1 MYKYPHRKNF
11 SSTNFNFGS
20 GRHICRLESVLPL
33 TFDSSKVAVYGLSTE
48 GYKIASH
55 ISNKGIPVSIIDDSS
70 GMAITL
76 KPDIAKT
83 YSSVTSFI
91 QDETLLDFEPFDVA
105 INNASYIFFSP
116 RIRKSGPDARN
127 HIVSKF
133 QDVIKHVSKDSSI
146 IYTVPAGFGV
156 NNENI
161 TLIEHRTGLN
171 VGKNIFYHYMPVS
184 SISSSLFDAII
195 GTRTELNSSLANMLD
210 GLYSDQ
216 TIKVVDIE
224 AAEYIYCIRIL
235 RHYGSMSPIFEICKF
250 ADNNFQHQDT
260 ETESF
265 DEMYLDDLIAG
276 LFDLNT
282 ILSSLTGISPL
293 TLLLKGNIATVE
305 NYIKHLTEQ
314 IKIILK
320 KYELK
325 ASKTKAI
332 ISWTFDPNE
341 MRGDRLEIISR
352 LESRL
357 KDYVGDVE
365 RQDSMFDFYSS
376 EKKLIVISCS
386 KADFQRLVKNNPNSE
401 IIILKATPLLGQSSV
416 KV

>member
-1 MYKYPHRKNF
+1 
-11 SSTNFNFGS
+11 
-20 GRHICRLESVLPL
+20 LPL
-33 TFDSSKVAVYGLSTE
+33 TVESSKVAVYGLSTE
-48 GYKIASH
+48 GYRIASH

-76 KPDIAKT
+76 KPDIFKT

-105 INNASYIFFSP
+105 INNASFIFFSP
-116 RIRKSGPDARN
+116 RIRKSWPDARN

-161 TLIEHRTGLN
+161 TLIEHRTGLS
-171 VGKNIFYHYMPVS
+171 VGKNIFYHYMPIS
-184 SISSSLFDAII
+184 SISSILFDAII
-195 GTRTELNSSLANMLD
+195 GTRTELNSNFASMLS
-210 GLYSDQ
+210 GLYSDK
-216 TIKVVDIE
+216 TMKIVDIE
-224 AAEYIYCIRIL
+224 SAEYIYCIRIL
-235 RHYGSMSPIFEICKF
+235 RHYGLMSPIFEICKF
-250 ADNNFQHQDT
+250 ADNNFQHQNT

-265 DEMYLDDLIAG
+265 DEMYLDDLVGG

-376 EKKLIVISCS
+376 EKKLIVVSCS
-386 KADFQRLVKNNPNSE
+386 KTDFQKLTKNNPNSE
-401 IIILKATPLLGQSSV
+401 IIILRATPLLGQSNLQA
-416 KV
+416 

>member
-1 MYKYPHRKNF
+1 M
-11 SSTNFNFGS
+11 
-20 GRHICRLESVLPL
+20 SVDPL
-33 TFDSSKVAVYGLSTE
+33 KVAVYGLSTE

-105 INNASYIFFSP
+105 INNASYIFFTP
-116 RIRKSGPDARN
+116 RIRKSWPDAKN
-127 HIVSKF
+127 HIGSKF
-133 QDVIKHVSKDSSI
+133 QDVIKHVNKDSSI

-161 TLIEHRTGLN
+161 TLIEHRTGLS
-171 VGKNIFYHYMPVS
+171 VGKNIFYHYMPIS
-184 SISSSLFDAII
+184 SIPSALFDAII
-195 GTRTELNSSLANMLD
+195 GTKSELDSNLTSLLSGLDSSNR
-210 GLYSDQ
+210 
-216 TIKVVDIE
+216 IKVVDIE
-224 AAEYIYCIRIL
+224 SAEYLYSIRIL
-235 RHYGSMSPIFEICKF
+235 RHYGLMSPIFEICKF
-250 ADNNFQHQDT
+250 ADSTYQSQIMEN
-260 ETESF
+260 ESY
-265 DEMYLDDLIAG
+265 DEIYIDDLVGG

-293 TLLLKGNIATVE
+293 TLLVKGNIATVE
-305 NYIKHLTEQ
+305 NYLKHLTEQ

-341 MRGDRLEIISR
+341 MRGDRLDIISR

-365 RQDSMFDFYSS
+365 RHDSLFDFYSS
-376 EKKLIVISCS
+376 EKKIIVVSCS
-386 KADFQRLVKNNPNSE
+386 KDDFDRLNKNNPNSE
-401 IIILKATPLLGQSSV
+401 IIIIKATPILGQSNIQA
-416 KV
+416 

>member
-1 MYKYPHRKNF
+1 M
-11 SSTNFNFGS
+11 GS
-20 GRHICRLESVLPL
+20 ILPL
-33 TFDSSKVAVYGLSTE
+33 TVESSKVAVYGLSTE
-48 GYKIASH
+48 GYRIASH

-76 KPDIAKT
+76 KPDIFKT

-105 INNASYIFFSP
+105 INNASFIFFSP
-116 RIRKSGPDARN
+116 RIRKSWPDARN

-161 TLIEHRTGLN
+161 TLIEHRTGLS
-171 VGKNIFYHYMPVS
+171 VGKNIFYHYMPIS
-184 SISSSLFDAII
+184 SISSILFDAII
-195 GTRTELNSSLANMLD
+195 GTRTELNSNFASMLS
-210 GLYSDQ
+210 GLYSDK
-216 TIKVVDIE
+216 TMKIVDIE
-224 AAEYIYCIRIL
+224 SAEYIYCIRIL
-235 RHYGSMSPIFEICKF
+235 RHYGLMSPIFEICKF
-250 ADNNFQHQDT
+250 ADNNFQHQNT

-265 DEMYLDDLIAG
+265 DEMYLDDLVGG

-341 MRGDRLEIISR
+341 MRGDRLEIVSR

-376 EKKLIVISCS
+376 EKKLIVVSCS
-386 KADFQRLVKNNPNSE
+386 KTDFQKLTKNNPNSE
-401 IIILKATPLLGQSSV
+401 IIILKATPLLGQSNLQA
-416 KV
+416 

>member
-1 MYKYPHRKNF
+1 
-11 SSTNFNFGS
+11 
-20 GRHICRLESVLPL
+20 LWLVLLLSVDPL
-33 TFDSSKVAVYGLSTE
+33 KVAVYGLSTE

-105 INNASYIFFSP
+105 INNASYIFFTP
-116 RIRKSGPDARN
+116 RIRKSWPDAKN
-127 HIVSKF
+127 HIGSKF
-133 QDVIKHVSKDSSI
+133 QDVIKHVNRDSSI

-161 TLIEHRTGLN
+161 TLIEHRTGLS
-171 VGKNIFYHYMPVS
+171 VGKNIFYHYMPIS
-184 SISSSLFDAII
+184 SIPSALFDAII
-195 GTRTELNSSLANMLD
+195 GTKSELDSNLTSLLS
-210 GLYSDQ
+210 GLYSSNR
-216 TIKVVDIE
+216 IKVVDIE
-224 AAEYIYCIRIL
+224 SAEYLYSIRIL
-235 RHYGSMSPIFEICKF
+235 RHYGLMSPIFEICKF
-250 ADNNFQHQDT
+250 ADNTYQSQIMEN
-260 ETESF
+260 ESY
-265 DEMYLDDLIAG
+265 DEMYIDDLVGG

-293 TLLLKGNIATVE
+293 TLLVKGNIAAVE
-305 NYIKHLTEQ
+305 NYLKHLTEQ

-320 KYELK
+320 KYDLK

-341 MRGDRLEIISR
+341 MRGDRLDIISR

-365 RQDSMFDFYSS
+365 RRDSFFDFYSS
-376 EKKLIVISCS
+376 EKKIIVVSCS
-386 KADFQRLVKNNPNSE
+386 KDDFDRLNKNNPNSE
-401 IIILKATPLLGQSSV
+401 IIIIKATPILGQSNIQG
-416 KV
+416 

>member
-1 MYKYPHRKNF
+1 L
-11 SSTNFNFGS
+11 GS
-20 GRHICRLESVLPL
+20 ILPL
-33 TFDSSKVAVYGLSTE
+33 TVESSKVAVYGLSTE
-48 GYKIASH
+48 GYRIASH

-76 KPDIAKT
+76 KPDIFKT

-105 INNASYIFFSP
+105 INNASFIFFSP
-116 RIRKSGPDARN
+116 RIRKSWPDARN

-161 TLIEHRTGLN
+161 TLIEHRTGLS
-171 VGKNIFYHYMPVS
+171 VGKNIFYHYMPIS
-184 SISSSLFDAII
+184 SISSILFDAII
-195 GTRTELNSSLANMLD
+195 GTRTELNSNFASMLS
-210 GLYSDQ
+210 GLYSDK
-216 TIKVVDIE
+216 TMEIVDIE
-224 AAEYIYCIRIL
+224 SAEYIYCIRIL
-235 RHYGSMSPIFEICKF
+235 RHYGLMSPIFEICKF
-250 ADNNFQHQDT
+250 ADNNFQHQNT

-265 DEMYLDDLIAG
+265 DEMYLDDLVGG

-341 MRGDRLEIISR
+341 MRGDRLEIVSR

-376 EKKLIVISCS
+376 EKKLIVVSCS
-386 KADFQRLVKNNPNSE
+386 KTDFQKLTKNNPNSE
-401 IIILKATPLLGQSSV
+401 IIILKATPLLGQSNLQA
-416 KV
+416 

>member
-1 MYKYPHRKNF
+1 M
-11 SSTNFNFGS
+11 
-20 GRHICRLESVLPL
+20 
-33 TFDSSKVAVYGLSTE
+33 KVAVYGLSTE

-55 ISNKGIPVSIIDDSS
+55 ISNKGVPVSIIDDSS

-105 INNASYIFFSP
+105 INNASYIFFTP
-116 RIRKSGPDARN
+116 RIRKSWPDAKN
-127 HIVSKF
+127 HIGSKF

-161 TLIEHRTGLN
+161 TLIEHRTGLS
-171 VGKNIFYHYMPVS
+171 VGKNIFYHYMPIS
-184 SISSSLFDAII
+184 SIPSALFDAII
-195 GTRTELNSSLANMLD
+195 GTKSELDSNLTSLLSGLDSSNR
-210 GLYSDQ
+210 
-216 TIKVVDIE
+216 IKVVDIE
-224 AAEYIYCIRIL
+224 SAEYLYSIRIL
-235 RHYGSMSPIFEICKF
+235 RHYGLMSPIFEICKF
-250 ADNNFQHQDT
+250 ADNTYQSQIMEN
-260 ETESF
+260 ESY
-265 DEMYLDDLIAG
+265 DEMYIDDLVGG

-293 TLLLKGNIATVE
+293 TLLVKGNIATVE
-305 NYIKHLTEQ
+305 NYLKHLTEQ

-341 MRGDRLEIISR
+341 MRGDRLDIISR

-365 RQDSMFDFYSS
+365 RHDSLFDFYSS
-376 EKKLIVISCS
+376 EKKIIVVSCS
-386 KADFQRLVKNNPNSE
+386 KDDFDRLNKNNPNSE
-401 IIILKATPLLGQSSV
+401 IIIIKATPILGQSNIQA
-416 KV
+416 

>member
-1 MYKYPHRKNF
+1 M
-11 SSTNFNFGS
+11 GS
-20 GRHICRLESVLPL
+20 ILPL
-33 TFDSSKVAVYGLSTE
+33 TVESSKVAVYGLSTE
-48 GYKIASH
+48 GYRIASH
-55 ISNKGIPVSIIDDSS
+55 ISTKGIPVSIIDDSS

-91 QDETLLDFEPFDVA
+91 QDETLLDFEPFDIA
-105 INNASYIFFSP
+105 INNASFIFFSP
-116 RIRKSGPDARN
+116 RIRKSWPDARN

-161 TLIEHRTGLN
+161 TLIEHRTGLS
-171 VGKNIFYHYMPVS
+171 VGKNIFYHYMPIS
-184 SISSSLFDAII
+184 SISSNLFDAII
-195 GTRTELNSSLANMLD
+195 GTRTELNSNFASMLS
-210 GLYSDQ
+210 GLYSDK
-216 TIKVVDIE
+216 TMKMVDIE
-224 AAEYIYCIRIL
+224 SAEYIYCIRIL
-235 RHYGSMSPIFEICKF
+235 RHYGLMSPIFEICKF
-250 ADNNFQHQDT
+250 ADNNFQHQNT

-265 DEMYLDDLIAG
+265 DEMYLDDLVGG

-376 EKKLIVISCS
+376 EKKLIVVSCS
-386 KADFQRLVKNNPNSE
+386 KTDFQRLTKNNPNSE
-401 IIILKATPLLGQSSV
+401 IIILKATPLLGQSNIQA
-416 KV
+416 

>member
-1 MYKYPHRKNF
+1 
-11 SSTNFNFGS
+11 
-20 GRHICRLESVLPL
+20 LSVDPL
-33 TFDSSKVAVYGLSTE
+33 KVAVYGLSTE

-105 INNASYIFFSP
+105 INNASYIFFTP
-116 RIRKSGPDARN
+116 RIRKSWPDAKN
-127 HIVSKF
+127 HIGSKF
-133 QDVIKHVSKDSSI
+133 QDVIKHVNKDSSI
-146 IYTVPAGFGV
+146 IYTVPAGFGL

-161 TLIEHRTGLN
+161 TLIEHRTGLS
-171 VGKNIFYHYMPVS
+171 VGKNIFYHYMPIS
-184 SISSSLFDAII
+184 SIPSALFDAII
-195 GTRTELNSSLANMLD
+195 GTKSELDSNLTSLLSGLDSSNK
-210 GLYSDQ
+210 
-216 TIKVVDIE
+216 IKVVDIE
-224 AAEYIYCIRIL
+224 SAEYLYSIRIL
-235 RHYGSMSPIFEICKF
+235 RHYGLMSPIFEICKF
-250 ADNNFQHQDT
+250 ADNTYQSQIMEN
-260 ETESF
+260 ESY
-265 DEMYLDDLIAG
+265 DEMYIDDLVGG

-293 TLLLKGNIATVE
+293 TLLVKGNIAAVE
-305 NYIKHLTEQ
+305 NYLKHLTEQ

-341 MRGDRLEIISR
+341 MRGDRLDIISR

-365 RQDSMFDFYSS
+365 RHDSFFDFYSS
-376 EKKLIVISCS
+376 EKKIIVVSCS
-386 KADFQRLVKNNPNSE
+386 KVDFERLNKNNPNSE
-401 IIILKATPLLGQSSV
+401 IIIIKATPILGQSNIQA
-416 KV
+416 

>member
-1 MYKYPHRKNF
+1 M
-11 SSTNFNFGS
+11 
-20 GRHICRLESVLPL
+20 SVDPL
-33 TFDSSKVAVYGLSTE
+33 KVAVYGLSTE

-105 INNASYIFFSP
+105 INNASYIFFTP
-116 RIRKSGPDARN
+116 RIRKSWPDAKN
-127 HIVSKF
+127 HIGSKF
-133 QDVIKHVSKDSSI
+133 QDVIKHVNKDSSI
-146 IYTVPAGFGV
+146 IYTVTAGFGV

-161 TLIEHRTGLN
+161 TLIEHRTGLS
-171 VGKNIFYHYMPVS
+171 VGKNIFYHYMPIS
-184 SISSSLFDAII
+184 SIPSALFDAII
-195 GTRTELNSSLANMLD
+195 GTKSELDSNLTSLLSGLDSSN
-210 GLYSDQ
+210 

-224 AAEYIYCIRIL
+224 SAEYLYSIRIL
-235 RHYGSMSPIFEICKF
+235 RHYGLMSPIFEICKF
-250 ADNNFQHQDT
+250 ADSTYQSQIMEN
-260 ETESF
+260 ESY
-265 DEMYLDDLIAG
+265 DEIYIDDLVGG

-293 TLLLKGNIATVE
+293 TLLVKGNIATVE
-305 NYIKHLTEQ
+305 NYLKHLTEQ

-341 MRGDRLEIISR
+341 MRGDRLDIISR

-357 KDYVGDVE
+357 RDYVGDVE
-365 RQDSMFDFYSS
+365 RHDSLFDFYSS
-376 EKKLIVISCS
+376 EKKIIVVSCS
-386 KADFQRLVKNNPNSE
+386 KDDFDRLNKNNPNSE
-401 IIILKATPLLGQSSV
+401 IIIIKATPILGQSNI
-416 KV
+416 

>member
-1 MYKYPHRKNF
+1 L
-11 SSTNFNFGS
+11 GS
-20 GRHICRLESVLPL
+20 ILPL
-33 TFDSSKVAVYGLSTE
+33 TVESSKVAVYGLSTE
-48 GYKIASH
+48 GYRIASH
-55 ISNKGIPVSIIDDSS
+55 ISTKGIPVSIIDDSS

-105 INNASYIFFSP
+105 INNASFIFFSP
-116 RIRKSGPDARN
+116 RIRKSWPDARN

-161 TLIEHRTGLN
+161 TLIEHRTGLS
-171 VGKNIFYHYMPVS
+171 VGKNIFYHYMPIS
-184 SISSSLFDAII
+184 SISSNLFDAII
-195 GTRTELNSSLANMLD
+195 GTRTELNSNFASMLS
-210 GLYSDQ
+210 GLYSDK
-216 TIKVVDIE
+216 TMKIVDIE
-224 AAEYIYCIRIL
+224 SAEYIYCIRIL
-235 RHYGSMSPIFEICKF
+235 RHYGLMSPIFEICKF
-250 ADNNFQHQDT
+250 ADNNFQHQNT

-265 DEMYLDDLIAG
+265 DEMYLDDLVGG

-341 MRGDRLEIISR
+341 MRGDRLEIVSR

-376 EKKLIVISCS
+376 EKKLIVVSCS
-386 KADFQRLVKNNPNSE
+386 KTDFQKLTKNNPNSE
-401 IIILKATPLLGQSSV
+401 IIILKATPLLGQSNLQA
-416 KV
+416 

>member
-11 SSTNFNFGS
+11 SSTNLNFGS
-20 GRHICRLESVLPL
+20 ETEICYLGSDITVSA
-33 TFDSSKVAVYGLSTE
+33 SSLKVAVYGLSTE

-105 INNASYIFFSP
+105 INNASFIFFTP
-116 RIRKSGPDARN
+116 TIRKSWPDAKN
-127 HIVSKF
+127 HIGSKF
-133 QDVIKHVSKDSSI
+133 QDVIKHVNKDSSI
-146 IYTVPAGFGV
+146 INTVPAGFGV
-156 NNENI
+156 NNDNI
-161 TLIEHRTGLN
+161 TLIEHRTGLS
-171 VGKNIFYHYMPVS
+171 VGKNIFYNYMPTS
-184 SISSSLFDAII
+184 SISSTVFDGII
-195 GTRTELNSSLANMLD
+195 GTRSEVNPNLESMLRELHPDKTL
-210 GLYSDQ
+210 
-216 TIKVVDIE
+216 KVVDIE
-224 AAEYIYCIRIL
+224 SAEYFYCIRIL
-235 RHYGSMSPIFEICKF
+235 RHYGLMSPIFEICKF
-250 ADNNFQHQDT
+250 ADYSFQSQIM
-260 ETESF
+260 ESQSF
-265 DEMYLDDLIAG
+265 DDLYLDDLVGG

-305 NYIKHLTEQ
+305 NYIKYLTEQ

-365 RQDSMFDFYSS
+365 RHDSMFDFYSS
-376 EKKLIVISCS
+376 EKKLIVVSCS
-386 KADFQRLVKNNPNSE
+386 KTDFERINKNNPNSE
-401 IIILKATPLLGQSSV
+401 IIIVKATPLLGQS
-416 KV
+416 KLQI

>member
-1 MYKYPHRKNF
+1 M
-11 SSTNFNFGS
+11 GS
-20 GRHICRLESVLPL
+20 ILPL
-33 TFDSSKVAVYGLSTE
+33 TVESSKVAVYGLSTE
-48 GYKIASH
+48 GYRIASH

-105 INNASYIFFSP
+105 INNASFIFFSP
-116 RIRKSGPDARN
+116 RIRKSWPDARN

-161 TLIEHRTGLN
+161 TLIEHRTGLS
-171 VGKNIFYHYMPVS
+171 VGKNIFYHYMPIS
-184 SISSSLFDAII
+184 SISSNLFDAII
-195 GTRTELNSSLANMLD
+195 GTKTELNSNFASMLS
-210 GLYSDQ
+210 GLYSDK
-216 TIKVVDIE
+216 TMKVVDIE
-224 AAEYIYCIRIL
+224 SAEYIYCIRIL
-235 RHYGSMSPIFEICKF
+235 RHYGLMSPIFEICKF
-250 ADNNFQHQDT
+250 ADNNFQHQNT

-265 DEMYLDDLIAG
+265 DEMYLDDLVGG

-305 NYIKHLTEQ
+305 NYIKNLTEQ

-376 EKKLIVISCS
+376 EKKLIIVSCS
-386 KADFQRLVKNNPNSE
+386 KTDFQRLTENNPNSE
-401 IIILKATPLLGQSSV
+401 IIILKATPLLGQSNIQA
-416 KV
+416 

>member
-1 MYKYPHRKNF
+1 M
-11 SSTNFNFGS
+11 
-20 GRHICRLESVLPL
+20 SVDPL
-33 TFDSSKVAVYGLSTE
+33 KVAVYGLSTE

-105 INNASYIFFSP
+105 INNASYIFFTP
-116 RIRKSGPDARN
+116 RIRKSWPDAKN
-127 HIVSKF
+127 HIGSKF
-133 QDVIKHVSKDSSI
+133 QDVIKHVNKDSSI

-161 TLIEHRTGLN
+161 TLIEHRTGLS
-171 VGKNIFYHYMPVS
+171 VGKNIFYHYMPIS
-184 SISSSLFDAII
+184 SIPSALFDAII
-195 GTRTELNSSLANMLD
+195 GTKSELDSNLTSLLSGLDSSN
-210 GLYSDQ
+210 

-224 AAEYIYCIRIL
+224 SAEYLYSIRIL
-235 RHYGSMSPIFEICKF
+235 RHYGLMSPIFEICKF
-250 ADNNFQHQDT
+250 ADSTYQSQIMEN
-260 ETESF
+260 ESY
-265 DEMYLDDLIAG
+265 DEIYIDDLVGG

-293 TLLLKGNIATVE
+293 TLLVKGNIATVE
-305 NYIKHLTEQ
+305 NYLKHLTEQ

-341 MRGDRLEIISR
+341 MRGDRLDIISR

-365 RQDSMFDFYSS
+365 RHDSLFDFYSS
-376 EKKLIVISCS
+376 EKKIILVSCS
-386 KADFQRLVKNNPNSE
+386 KDDFDRLNKNNPNSE
-401 IIILKATPLLGQSSV
+401 IIIIKATPILGQSRIQA
-416 KV
+416 

>member
-1 MYKYPHRKNF
+1 
-11 SSTNFNFGS
+11 
-20 GRHICRLESVLPL
+20 LSVDPL
-33 TFDSSKVAVYGLSTE
+33 KVAVYGLSTE

-105 INNASYIFFSP
+105 INNASYIFFTP
-116 RIRKSGPDARN
+116 RIRKSWPDAKN
-127 HIVSKF
+127 HIGSKF
-133 QDVIKHVSKDSSI
+133 QDVIKHVNKDSSI

-161 TLIEHRTGLN
+161 TLIEHRTGLS
-171 VGKNIFYHYMPVS
+171 VGKNIFYHYMPIS
-184 SISSSLFDAII
+184 SIPSALFDAII
-195 GTRTELNSSLANMLD
+195 GTKSELDSNLTSLLSGLDSSNR
-210 GLYSDQ
+210 
-216 TIKVVDIE
+216 IKVVDIE
-224 AAEYIYCIRIL
+224 SAEYLYSIRIL
-235 RHYGSMSPIFEICKF
+235 RHYGLMSPIFEICKF
-250 ADNNFQHQDT
+250 ADNTYQSQIMEN
-260 ETESF
+260 ESY
-265 DEMYLDDLIAG
+265 DEMYIDDLVGG

-293 TLLLKGNIATVE
+293 TLLVKGNIATVE
-305 NYIKHLTEQ
+305 NYLKHLTEQ

-341 MRGDRLEIISR
+341 MRGDRLDIISR

-365 RQDSMFDFYSS
+365 RHDSLFDFYSS
-376 EKKLIVISCS
+376 EKKIIVISCS
-386 KADFQRLVKNNPNSE
+386 KDDFDRLNKNNPNSE
-401 IIILKATPLLGQSSV
+401 IIIIKATPILGQSNIQA
-416 KV
+416 

>member
-1 MYKYPHRKNF
+1 
-11 SSTNFNFGS
+11 
-20 GRHICRLESVLPL
+20 LPL
-33 TFDSSKVAVYGLSTE
+33 TVESSKVAVYGLSTE
-48 GYKIASH
+48 GYRIASH

-105 INNASYIFFSP
+105 INNASFIFFSP
-116 RIRKSGPDARN
+116 RIRKSWPDARN

-161 TLIEHRTGLN
+161 TLIEHRTGLS
-171 VGKNIFYHYMPVS
+171 VGKNIFYHYMPIS
-184 SISSSLFDAII
+184 SISSNLFDAII
-195 GTRTELNSSLANMLD
+195 GSKTELNSNFASMLS
-210 GLYSDQ
+210 GLYSDK
-216 TIKVVDIE
+216 TMKVVDIE
-224 AAEYIYCIRIL
+224 SAEYIYCIRIL
-235 RHYGSMSPIFEICKF
+235 RHYGLMSPIFEICKF
-250 ADNNFQHQDT
+250 ADNNFQHQNT

-265 DEMYLDDLIAG
+265 DEMYLDDLVGG

-376 EKKLIVISCS
+376 EKKLIIVSCS
-386 KADFQRLVKNNPNSE
+386 KTDFQRLTENNPNSE
-401 IIILKATPLLGQSSV
+401 IIILKATPLLGQSNIQS
-416 KV
+416 

>member
-1 MYKYPHRKNF
+1 
-11 SSTNFNFGS
+11 
-20 GRHICRLESVLPL
+20 LPL
-33 TFDSSKVAVYGLSTE
+33 TVESSKVAVYGLSTE
-48 GYKIASH
+48 GYRIASH

-105 INNASYIFFSP
+105 INNASFIFFSP
-116 RIRKSGPDARN
+116 RIRKSWPDARN

-161 TLIEHRTGLN
+161 TLIEHRTGLS
-171 VGKNIFYHYMPVS
+171 VGKNIFYHYMPIS
-184 SISSSLFDAII
+184 SISSNLFDAII
-195 GTRTELNSSLANMLD
+195 GTKTELNSNFASMLS
-210 GLYSDQ
+210 GLYSDK
-216 TIKVVDIE
+216 TMKVVDIE
-224 AAEYIYCIRIL
+224 SAEYIYCIRIL
-235 RHYGSMSPIFEICKF
+235 RHYGLMSPIFEICKF
-250 ADNNFQHQDT
+250 ADNNFQHQNT

-265 DEMYLDDLIAG
+265 DEMYLDDLVGG

-332 ISWTFDPNE
+332 ISWTCDPNE

-376 EKKLIVISCS
+376 EKKLIIVSCS
-386 KADFQRLVKNNPNSE
+386 KTDFQRLTENNPNSE
-401 IIILKATPLLGQSSV
+401 IIILKATPLLGQSNIQA
-416 KV
+416 

>member
-1 MYKYPHRKNF
+1 
-11 SSTNFNFGS
+11 
-20 GRHICRLESVLPL
+20 LELVLL
-33 TFDSSKVAVYGLSTE
+33 LSAKSLKVAVYGLSTE

-55 ISNKGIPVSIIDDSS
+55 ISTKGIPVSIIDDSS

-105 INNASYIFFSP
+105 INNASFIFFTP
-116 RIRKSGPDARN
+116 RIRKSWPDAKN
-127 HIVSKF
+127 HIGSKF
-133 QDVIKHVSKDSSI
+133 QDVIKHVNKDSSI
-146 IYTVPAGFGV
+146 IYSVPAGFGV

-161 TLIEHRTGLN
+161 TLIERRTGLS
-171 VGKNIFYHYMPVS
+171 VGKNIFYHYMPIS
-184 SISSSLFDAII
+184 SISSTLFEAII
-195 GTRTELNSSLANMLD
+195 GTKSRVNSNLTSLLN
-210 GLYSDQ
+210 GLYPNN
-216 TIKVVDIE
+216 TMKIVDIE
-224 AAEYIYCIRIL
+224 SAEYIYCIRIL
-235 RHYGSMSPIFEICKF
+235 RHYGLMSPIFEICKF
-250 ADNNFQHQDT
+250 ADHTFQSQIM
-260 ETESF
+260 ESESL
-265 DEMYLDDLIAG
+265 DEIYLDDLVVG

-282 ILSSLTGISPL
+282 ILSSLAGISPL
-293 TLLLKGNIATVE
+293 TLLVKGNIATVE

-320 KYELK
+320 RFELK

-365 RQDSMFDFYSS
+365 RHDSIFDFYSS
-376 EKKLIVISCS
+376 EKKIIVLSCS
-386 KADFQRLVKNNPNSE
+386 KTDFEKLNKNNPNSE
-401 IIILKATPLLGQSSV
+401 IIIVKATPLLVQPSIRG
-416 KV
+416 

>member
-1 MYKYPHRKNF
+1 M
-11 SSTNFNFGS
+11 GS
-20 GRHICRLESVLPL
+20 ILPL
-33 TFDSSKVAVYGLSTE
+33 IVESSKVAVYGLSTE
-48 GYKIASH
+48 GYRIASH

-76 KPDIAKT
+76 KPDIFKT

-105 INNASYIFFSP
+105 INNASFIFFSP
-116 RIRKSGPDARN
+116 RIRKSWPDARN

-161 TLIEHRTGLN
+161 TLIEHRTGLS
-171 VGKNIFYHYMPVS
+171 VGKNIFYHYMPIS
-184 SISSSLFDAII
+184 SISSILFDAII
-195 GTRTELNSSLANMLD
+195 GTRTELNSNFASMLS
-210 GLYSDQ
+210 GLYSDK
-216 TIKVVDIE
+216 TMEIVDIE
-224 AAEYIYCIRIL
+224 SAEYIYCIRIL
-235 RHYGSMSPIFEICKF
+235 RHYGLMSPIFEICKF
-250 ADNNFQHQDT
+250 ADNNFQHQNT

-265 DEMYLDDLIAG
+265 DEMYLDDLVGG

-376 EKKLIVISCS
+376 EKKLIVVSCS
-386 KADFQRLVKNNPNSE
+386 KTDFQKLTKNNPNSE
-401 IIILKATPLLGQSSV
+401 IIILKATPLLGQSNLQA
-416 KV
+416 

>member
-1 MYKYPHRKNF
+1 M
-11 SSTNFNFGS
+11 
-20 GRHICRLESVLPL
+20 PL

-116 RIRKSGPDARN
+116 RIRKSWPDARN

-216 TIKVVDIE
+216 TIKVVDME

-265 DEMYLDDLIAG
+265 DEMYLDDLVAG

-386 KADFQRLVKNNPNSE
+386 KSDFQRLVKNNPNSE
-401 IIILKATPLLGQSSV
+401 IIVLKATPLLGQSSV
-416 KV
+416 KVQVPKT

>member
-1 MYKYPHRKNF
+1 M
-11 SSTNFNFGS
+11 
-20 GRHICRLESVLPL
+20 SVDPL
-33 TFDSSKVAVYGLSTE
+33 KVAVYGLSTE

-105 INNASYIFFSP
+105 INNASYIFFTP
-116 RIRKSGPDARN
+116 RIRKSWPDAKN
-127 HIVSKF
+127 HIGSKF
-133 QDVIKHVSKDSSI
+133 QDVIKHVNKDSSI

-161 TLIEHRTGLN
+161 TLIEHRTGLS
-171 VGKNIFYHYMPVS
+171 VGKNIFYHYMPIS
-184 SISSSLFDAII
+184 SIPSALFDAII
-195 GTRTELNSSLANMLD
+195 GTKSELDSNLTSLLSGLDSSNR
-210 GLYSDQ
+210 
-216 TIKVVDIE
+216 IKVVDIE
-224 AAEYIYCIRIL
+224 SAEYLYSIRIL
-235 RHYGSMSPIFEICKF
+235 RHYGLMSPIFEICKF
-250 ADNNFQHQDT
+250 ADNTYQSQIMEN
-260 ETESF
+260 ESY
-265 DEMYLDDLIAG
+265 DEIYIDDLVGG

-293 TLLLKGNIATVE
+293 TLLVKGNIATVE
-305 NYIKHLTEQ
+305 NYLKHLTEQ

-341 MRGDRLEIISR
+341 MRGDRLDIISR

-365 RQDSMFDFYSS
+365 RHDSLFDFYSS
-376 EKKLIVISCS
+376 EKKIIVVSCS
-386 KADFQRLVKNNPNSE
+386 KDDFDRLNKNNPNSE
-401 IIILKATPLLGQSSV
+401 IIIIKATPILGQSNIQA
-416 KV
+416 

>member
-1 MYKYPHRKNF
+1 
-11 SSTNFNFGS
+11 
-20 GRHICRLESVLPL
+20 LPL

-116 RIRKSGPDARN
+116 RIRKSWPDARN

-171 VGKNIFYHYMPVS
+171 VGKNIFYHYMPLS

-210 GLYSDQ
+210 GLYSDK
-216 TIKVVDIE
+216 TMKVVDIE
-224 AAEYIYCIRIL
+224 AAEHIYCIRIL

-265 DEMYLDDLIAG
+265 DEMYLDDLVAG

-376 EKKLIVISCS
+376 EKKIIVISCS
-386 KADFQRLVKNNPNSE
+386 KSDFKRLVKNNPNSE
-401 IIILKATPLLGQSSV
+401 IIVLKATPLLGQSSI

>member
-1 MYKYPHRKNF
+1 
-11 SSTNFNFGS
+11 
-20 GRHICRLESVLPL
+20 LSVDPL
-33 TFDSSKVAVYGLSTE
+33 KVAVYGLSTE

-105 INNASYIFFSP
+105 INNASYIFFTP
-116 RIRKSGPDARN
+116 RIRKSWPDAKN
-127 HIVSKF
+127 HIGSKF
-133 QDVIKHVSKDSSI
+133 QDVIKHVNKDSSI

-161 TLIEHRTGLN
+161 TLIEHRTGLS
-171 VGKNIFYHYMPVS
+171 VGKNIFYHYMPIS
-184 SISSSLFDAII
+184 SIPSALFDAII
-195 GTRTELNSSLANMLD
+195 GTKSELHSNLTSLLSGLDSSN
-210 GLYSDQ
+210 

-224 AAEYIYCIRIL
+224 SAEYLYSIRIL
-235 RHYGSMSPIFEICKF
+235 RHYGLMSPIFEICKF
-250 ADNNFQHQDT
+250 ADSTYQSQIMEN
-260 ETESF
+260 ESY
-265 DEMYLDDLIAG
+265 DEIYIDDLVGG

-293 TLLLKGNIATVE
+293 TLLVKGNIATVE
-305 NYIKHLTEQ
+305 NYLKHLTEQ

-341 MRGDRLEIISR
+341 MRGDRLDIISR

-365 RQDSMFDFYSS
+365 RHDSLFDFYSS
-376 EKKLIVISCS
+376 EKKIIVVSCS
-386 KADFQRLVKNNPNSE
+386 KDDFDRLNKNNPNSE
-401 IIILKATPLLGQSSV
+401 IIIIKATPILGQSNIQA
-416 KV
+416 

>member
-1 MYKYPHRKNF
+1 ME
-11 SSTNFNFGS
+11 
-20 GRHICRLESVLPL
+20 LVLPL
-33 TFDSSKVAVYGLSTE
+33 SAKSLKVAVYGLSTE

-55 ISNKGIPVSIIDDSS
+55 ISTKGIPVSIIDDSS

-105 INNASYIFFSP
+105 INNASFIFFTP
-116 RIRKSGPDARN
+116 RIRKSWPDAKN
-127 HIVSKF
+127 HIGSKF
-133 QDVIKHVSKDSSI
+133 QDVIKHVNKDSSI
-146 IYTVPAGFGV
+146 IYSVPAGFGV

-161 TLIEHRTGLN
+161 TLIERRTGLS
-171 VGKNIFYHYMPVS
+171 VGKNIFYHYMPIS
-184 SISSSLFDAII
+184 SISSTLFEAII
-195 GTRTELNSSLANMLD
+195 GTKSRVNSNLTSLLN
-210 GLYSDQ
+210 GLYPNN
-216 TIKVVDIE
+216 TMKIVDIE
-224 AAEYIYCIRIL
+224 SAEYIYCIRIL
-235 RHYGSMSPIFEICKF
+235 RHYGLMSPIFEICKF
-250 ADNNFQHQDT
+250 ADHTFQSQIM
-260 ETESF
+260 ESESL
-265 DEMYLDDLIAG
+265 DEIYLDDLVVG

-282 ILSSLTGISPL
+282 ILSSLAGISPL
-293 TLLLKGNIATVE
+293 TLLVKGNIATVD

-320 KYELK
+320 RFELK

-365 RQDSMFDFYSS
+365 RHDSIFDFYSS
-376 EKKLIVISCS
+376 EKKLIVLSCS
-386 KADFQRLVKNNPNSE
+386 KTDFEKLNKNNPNSE
-401 IIILKATPLLGQSSV
+401 IIIVKATPLLVQPSIRG
-416 KV
+416 

>member
-1 MYKYPHRKNF
+1 ME
-11 SSTNFNFGS
+11 
-20 GRHICRLESVLPL
+20 LVLPL
-33 TFDSSKVAVYGLSTE
+33 SAKSLKVAVYGLSTE

-55 ISNKGIPVSIIDDSS
+55 ISTKGIPVSIIDDSS

-105 INNASYIFFSP
+105 INNASFIFFTP
-116 RIRKSGPDARN
+116 RIRKSWPDAKN
-127 HIVSKF
+127 HIGSKF
-133 QDVIKHVSKDSSI
+133 QDVIKHVNKDSSI
-146 IYTVPAGFGV
+146 IYSVPAGFGV

-161 TLIEHRTGLN
+161 TLIERRTGLS
-171 VGKNIFYHYMPVS
+171 VGKNIFYHYMPIS
-184 SISSSLFDAII
+184 SISSTLFEPIL
-195 GTRTELNSSLANMLD
+195 GTKSHLNSNLTSLLN
-210 GLYSDQ
+210 GLYPNN
-216 TIKVVDIE
+216 TMKIVDIE
-224 AAEYIYCIRIL
+224 SAEYIYCIRIL
-235 RHYGSMSPIFEICKF
+235 RHYGLMSPIFEICKF
-250 ADNNFQHQDT
+250 ADHTFQSQIM
-260 ETESF
+260 ESESL
-265 DEMYLDDLIAG
+265 DEIYLDDLVVG

-282 ILSSLTGISPL
+282 ILYSLAGISPL
-293 TLLLKGNIATVE
+293 TLLVKGNIATVD

-320 KYELK
+320 RFELK
-325 ASKTKAI
+325 ASKTKVI

-365 RQDSMFDFYSS
+365 RHDSIFDFYSS
-376 EKKLIVISCS
+376 EKKLIVLSCS
-386 KADFQRLVKNNPNSE
+386 KTDFEKLNKNNPNSE
-401 IIILKATPLLGQSSV
+401 IIIVKATPLLVQPSIRG
-416 KV
+416 

>member
-1 MYKYPHRKNF
+1 
-11 SSTNFNFGS
+11 
-20 GRHICRLESVLPL
+20 
-33 TFDSSKVAVYGLSTE
+33 
-48 GYKIASH
+48 
-55 ISNKGIPVSIIDDSS
+55 
-70 GMAITL
+70 MAITL
-76 KPDIAKT
+76 KPDIFKT

-105 INNASYIFFSP
+105 INNASFIFFSP
-116 RIRKSGPDARN
+116 RIRKSWPDARN

-161 TLIEHRTGLN
+161 TLIEHRTGLS
-171 VGKNIFYHYMPVS
+171 VGKNIFYHYMPIS
-184 SISSSLFDAII
+184 SISSNLFDAII
-195 GTRTELNSSLANMLD
+195 GTRTELNSNFASMLS
-210 GLYSDQ
+210 GLYSDK
-216 TIKVVDIE
+216 TMKMVDIE
-224 AAEYIYCIRIL
+224 SAEYIYCIRIL
-235 RHYGSMSPIFEICKF
+235 RHYGLMSPIFEICKF
-250 ADNNFQHQDT
+250 ADNNFQHQNT

-265 DEMYLDDLIAG
+265 DEMYLDDLVGG

-332 ISWTFDPNE
+332 ISWTCDPNE

-376 EKKLIVISCS
+376 EKKLIVVSCS
-386 KADFQRLVKNNPNSE
+386 KTDFQKLTKNNPNSE
-401 IIILKATPLLGQSSV
+401 IIILKATPLLGQSNLQA
-416 KV
+416 

>member
-1 MYKYPHRKNF
+1 
-11 SSTNFNFGS
+11 
-20 GRHICRLESVLPL
+20 L
-33 TFDSSKVAVYGLSTE
+33 KVAVYGLSTE

-105 INNASYIFFSP
+105 INNASYIFFTP
-116 RIRKSGPDARN
+116 RIRKSWPDAKN
-127 HIVSKF
+127 HIGSKF
-133 QDVIKHVSKDSSI
+133 QDVIKHVNKDSSI

-161 TLIEHRTGLN
+161 TLIEHRTGLS
-171 VGKNIFYHYMPVS
+171 VGKNIFYHYMPIS
-184 SISSSLFDAII
+184 SIPSALFDAII
-195 GTRTELNSSLANMLD
+195 GTKSELDSNLTSLLSGLDSSNR
-210 GLYSDQ
+210 
-216 TIKVVDIE
+216 IKVVDIE
-224 AAEYIYCIRIL
+224 SAEYLYSIRIL
-235 RHYGSMSPIFEICKF
+235 RHYGLMSPIFEICKF
-250 ADNNFQHQDT
+250 ADNTYQSQIMEN
-260 ETESF
+260 ESY
-265 DEMYLDDLIAG
+265 DEMYIDDLVGG

-293 TLLLKGNIATVE
+293 TLLVKGNIATVE
-305 NYIKHLTEQ
+305 NYLKHLTEQ

-341 MRGDRLEIISR
+341 MRGDRLDIISR

-365 RQDSMFDFYSS
+365 RHDSLFDFYSS
-376 EKKLIVISCS
+376 EKKIIVVSCS
-386 KADFQRLVKNNPNSE
+386 KYDFERLNKNNPNSE
-401 IIILKATPLLGQSSV
+401 IIIIKATPILGQSNIQA
-416 KV
+416 

>member
-1 MYKYPHRKNF
+1 M
-11 SSTNFNFGS
+11 GS
-20 GRHICRLESVLPL
+20 ILPL
-33 TFDSSKVAVYGLSTE
+33 TIESSKVAVYGLSTE

-105 INNASYIFFSP
+105 INNASFIFFSP
-116 RIRKSGPDARN
+116 RIRKSWPDARN

-146 IYTVPAGFGV
+146 IYTVPTGFGV

-161 TLIEHRTGLN
+161 TLIEHRTGLS
-171 VGKNIFYHYMPVS
+171 VGKNIFYHYMPIS
-184 SISSSLFDAII
+184 SISSNLFDAII
-195 GTRTELNSSLANMLD
+195 GTKTELNSNFASMLS
-210 GLYSDQ
+210 GLYSDKSM
-216 TIKVVDIE
+216 KVVDIE

-235 RHYGSMSPIFEICKF
+235 RHYGLMSPIFEICKF
-250 ADNNFQHQDT
+250 ADNNFQHQNT

-265 DEMYLDDLIAG
+265 DEMYLDDLVGG

-376 EKKLIVISCS
+376 EKKLIIVSCS
-386 KADFQRLVKNNPNSE
+386 KTDFQRLTENNPNSD
-401 IIILKATPLLGQSSV
+401 IIILKATPLLGQSNIQA
-416 KV
+416 

>member
-1 MYKYPHRKNF
+1 M
-11 SSTNFNFGS
+11 GS
-20 GRHICRLESVLPL
+20 ILPL
-33 TFDSSKVAVYGLSTE
+33 TVESSKVAVYGLSTE
-48 GYKIASH
+48 GYRIASH

-105 INNASYIFFSP
+105 INNASFIFFSP
-116 RIRKSGPDARN
+116 RIRKSWPDARN

-161 TLIEHRTGLN
+161 TLIEHRTGLS
-171 VGKNIFYHYMPVS
+171 VGKNIFYHYMPIS
-184 SISSSLFDAII
+184 SISSNLFDAII
-195 GTRTELNSSLANMLD
+195 GSKTELNSNFASMLS
-210 GLYSDQ
+210 GLYSDK
-216 TIKVVDIE
+216 TMKVVDIE
-224 AAEYIYCIRIL
+224 SAEYIYCIRIL
-235 RHYGSMSPIFEICKF
+235 RHYGLMSPIFEICKF
-250 ADNNFQHQDT
+250 ADNNFQHQNT

-265 DEMYLDDLIAG
+265 DEMYLDDLVGG

-376 EKKLIVISCS
+376 EKKLIIVSCS
-386 KADFQRLVKNNPNSE
+386 KTDFQRLTENNPNSD
-401 IIILKATPLLGQSSV
+401 IIILKATPLLGQSNIQA
-416 KV
+416 

>member
-1 MYKYPHRKNF
+1 M
-11 SSTNFNFGS
+11 GS
-20 GRHICRLESVLPL
+20 ILPL
-33 TFDSSKVAVYGLSTE
+33 TVESSKVAVYGLSTE
-48 GYKIASH
+48 GYRIASH

-105 INNASYIFFSP
+105 INNASFIFFSP
-116 RIRKSGPDARN
+116 RIRKSWPDARN

-161 TLIEHRTGLN
+161 ALIEHRTGLS
-171 VGKNIFYHYMPVS
+171 VGKNIFYHYMPIS
-184 SISSSLFDAII
+184 SISSNLFDAII
-195 GTRTELNSSLANMLD
+195 GTKTELNSNLASMLS
-210 GLYSDQ
+210 GLYSDK
-216 TIKVVDIE
+216 TMKVVDIE
-224 AAEYIYCIRIL
+224 SAEYIYCIRIL
-235 RHYGSMSPIFEICKF
+235 RHYGLMSPIFEICKF
-250 ADNNFQHQDT
+250 ADNNFQHQNT

-265 DEMYLDDLIAG
+265 DEMYLDDLVGG
-276 LFDLNT
+276 LFDLNI

-376 EKKLIVISCS
+376 EKKLIIVSCS
-386 KADFQRLVKNNPNSE
+386 KTDFQRLTENNPNSE
-401 IIILKATPLLGQSSV
+401 IIILKATPLLGQSNIQA
-416 KV
+416 